1 MGFIQG
7 LGDVQG
13 FLNAEPQLARADFL
27 QRAQVEGQGRRFLE
41 MLSLQREYCGGLAA
55 RDRLDR
61 LTGKRLLQAT
71 TRFVLS

>member
-13 FLNAEPQLARADFL
+13 FLNAESQLARADFL
-27 QRAQVEGQGRRFLE
+27 QCAQVEGQGRRFSE
-41 MLSLQREYCGGLAA
+41 TLSLQREYCGGLTA

-61 LTGKRLLQAT
+61 VMGKRLLQAT
-71 TRFVLS
+71 TGLISS